1 MRTTGG
7 ELIPESGV
15 FVKIGKVEVEEV
27 QTSLRGGKLHKQSGL
42 AYDDET
48 NALQLSTI
56 REGDEELEITEGVD
70 VLQSINPL
78 HFQRRPKSPANPL
91 RPVSSPPLLEST
103 PSASEHRVEDSNQ
116 VVVTVDIELGA
127 EEHRHDEAADERP
140 SPPPR
145 ESQSLV
151 KPRSLVIEANPES
164 SLEAREDGSPTL
176 SVEEDGVKE
185 YHLKVRPQL
194 SQDQA
199 KWTAVLFYHIFMSIF
214 LFTVYYTKCKF
225 LSYKTYTWFLY
236 AVFLL

>member
-15 FVKIGKVEVEEV
+15 FVKISKVEVEEV

-42 AYDDET
+42 TYDDET

-56 REGDEELEITEGVD
+56 REGDEELEISEDVD

-103 PSASEHRVEDSNQ
+103 PSTSEHRVEDSNQ

-127 EEHRHDEAADERP
+127 EEHRRDEAAAKGP
-140 SPPPR
+140 SPPR

-151 KPRSLVIEANPES
+151 KPRSLVIEES

-199 KWTAVLFYHIFMSIF
+199 K
-214 LFTVYYTKCKF
+214 
-225 LSYKTYTWFLY
+225 
-236 AVFLL
+236 

>member
-1 MRTTGG
+1 MGNRQPNYLFTLSTAQLTSINMGYTFISNTLLCVGTKFIPMRTTGG

-15 FVKIGKVEVEEV
+15 FVKISKVEVEEV

-48 NALQLSTI
+48 NAVQLSTI
-56 REGDEELEITEGVD
+56 REGDEELEISEGVD

-127 EEHRHDEAADERP
+127 EEHQCDEAAAKGP
-140 SPPPR
+140 SPPR

-176 SVEEDGVKE
+176 SMEENGVKE

-199 KWTAVLFYHIFMSIF
+199 K
-214 LFTVYYTKCKF
+214 
-225 LSYKTYTWFLY
+225 
-236 AVFLL
+236 